1 MVQGPGIDGV
11 RNETNERIINDL
23 NTVLKGERIVYEQ
36 RLHSISTALNKRV
49 EYERG
54 VLKDMEAFKEE
65 KLLRNK
71 DMAQRGIDDAIGL
84 LSDLVDRR
92 ARMIQYEADV
102 FMKKTVS
109 GLNKIDK
116 AEEGR

>member
-1 MVQGPGIDGV
+1 
-11 RNETNERIINDL
+11 
-23 NTVLKGERIVYEQ
+23 
-36 RLHSISTALNKRV
+36 
-49 EYERG
+49 
-54 VLKDMEAFKEE
+54 MEAFKEE

-84 LSDLVDRR
+84 LS
-92 ARMIQYEADV
+92 EADV